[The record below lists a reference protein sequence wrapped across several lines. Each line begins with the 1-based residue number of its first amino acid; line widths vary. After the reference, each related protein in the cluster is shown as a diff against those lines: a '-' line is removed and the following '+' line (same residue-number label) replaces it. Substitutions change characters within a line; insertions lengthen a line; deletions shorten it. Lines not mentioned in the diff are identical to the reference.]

1 MFLTII
7 RQKLALLATI
17 CRRDPAITL
26 GASLTVAAL
35 TGWSCFAYSASH
47 SRDLGQ
53 RIEVL
58 TADLDAATAKYHAL
72 RNAAGELAQVEG
84 KLSAARMEHSRAVQA
99 GAEAKATTAE
109 AQQEL
114 ILVSKRLERARDRT
128 LQTGSIRQTE
138 PVKRTAR
145 QQTSSGGL

>member
-7 RQKLALLATI
+7 RQKLALIATI

-26 GASLTVAAL
+26 GAALAVAAL
-35 TGWSCFAYSASH
+35 AGWSCFAYSASQ

-58 TADLDAATAKYHAL
+58 TADLDAATSKHHAL
-72 RNAAGELAQVEG
+72 RNTAGELARVEG

-138 PVKRTAR
+138 LVKRTAR